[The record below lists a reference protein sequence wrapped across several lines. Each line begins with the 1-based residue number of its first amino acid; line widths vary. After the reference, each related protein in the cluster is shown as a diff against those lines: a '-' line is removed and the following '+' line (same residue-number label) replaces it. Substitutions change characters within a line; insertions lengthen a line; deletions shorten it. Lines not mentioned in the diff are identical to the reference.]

1 MDDIKVDA
9 DKFDSVLRRMLAIN
23 PLSKAEISA
32 KIKKERAAKKA
43 VQKMDKQA
51 KTDPNTTQSDPS

>member
-1 MDDIKVDA
+1 MVDKA
-9 DKFDSVLRRMLAIN
+9 KFDAVLRRMLEAN

-43 VQKMDKQA
+43 AVQKMDK
-51 KTDPNTTQSDPS
+51 KNNSVG